1 MESSPKP
8 LVTILIP
15 HYKTLELTKFCLRS
29 LKKFTDLEKVQ
40 VIVLDNGSKDEST
53 EYLRTLDWITLVER
67 EPTPGDRGPVIHC
80 KSLDAGVAMVDTPY
94 FLSFHTD
101 TIVVS
106 DQWLDFLLNAIKKK
120 PGIAGVGSWKLE
132 HKSPAQLLAK
142 RLEQFWQIRIW
153 YPLTGKSDSHKVMG
167 VGDNV
172 YYLRSHCAL
181 YDTELF
187 KKHTKGFMDGEET
200 AGKAPHLKL
209 VEAGYDMVFLPSEEL
224 SKYVRHIN
232 HATMVLNP
240 EIAGKGSGSPKQYRR
255 VMNEMN
261 ALNYKQVLSDSS
273 LD

>member
-1 MESSPKP
+1 MESTPKP

-15 HYKTLELTKFCLRS
+15 HYKTLELTKLCLRS
-29 LKKFTDLEKVQ
+29 LKKYTDLANVNI
-40 VIVLDNGSKDEST
+40 IVLDNGSKDAST

-67 EPTPGDRGPVIHC
+67 EPTQGDRGPAIHC
-80 KSLDAGVAMVDTPY
+80 KSLDAGVAMVNTPY

-106 DQWLDFLLNAIKKK
+106 SQWLDFLLDAIRKK

-132 HKSPAQLLAK
+132 HKTFIKRLAK
-142 RLEQFWQIRIW
+142 QVECFWQVKIW
-153 YPLTGKSDSHKVMG
+153 HPLLGRSGSNKVMG
-167 VGDNV
+167 VGDNF

-187 KKHTKGFMDGEET
+187 KKHTNGFMDGEET
-200 AGKAPHLKL
+200 AGKAPHQKL
-209 VEAGYDMVFLPSEEL
+209 VEAGYEMVFLPSEEL
-224 SKYVRHIN
+224 SQYVRHIN

-240 EIAGKGSGSPKQYRR
+240 EIAGKGSGSPKQYKR
-255 VMNEMN
+255 VMKEMS
-261 ALNYKQVLSDSS
+261 ALDYKQILSDSS